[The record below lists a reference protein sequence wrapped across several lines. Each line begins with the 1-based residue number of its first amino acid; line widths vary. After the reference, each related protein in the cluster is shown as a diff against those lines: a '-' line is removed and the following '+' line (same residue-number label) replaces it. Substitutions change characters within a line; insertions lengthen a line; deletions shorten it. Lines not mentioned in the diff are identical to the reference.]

1 MAQLQPDDL
10 SQSPNLFDD
19 DDPTLAER
27 TAHWISNIVSPPLML
42 IVSAVLVTTQV
53 DEHAW
58 RWAFLFM
65 SAAVLL
71 PVLYLVW
78 LLRRGS
84 INDIHVPMREQRI
97 RPYIVTLLVALPLLF
112 FFVMWPAPQPFQVLA
127 TMYALQAMA
136 CLVITLRW
144 KISLHSA
151 AVSSAAVLGWTTVG
165 WSGVALAL
173 TVPVV
178 AWARVHLRRHTLMQ
192 TIGGALL
199 GVVAVYTAMWLIGAP

>member
-1 MAQLQPDDL
+1 MTRL
-10 SQSPNLFDD
+10 SPGNLPQSPNLMEN
-19 DDPTLAER
+19 DDPTVAER
-27 TAHWISNIVSPPLML
+27 AAHWVSNVISPPLML
-42 IVSAVLVTTQV
+42 IVSALLVTTQV

-65 SAAVLL
+65 AASVLL

-78 LLRRGS
+78 LLKRGR
-84 INDIHVPMREQRI
+84 INDIHVPVREQRI
-97 RPYIVTLLVALPLLF
+97 RPYLVTLAVALPLLLF
-112 FFVMWPAPQPFQVLA
+112 FLLWPAPQPFQVLA
-127 TMYALQAMA
+127 TIYALQAIA

-151 AVSSAAVLGWTTVG
+151 AVSSAAVLGWTTIG
-165 WSGVALAL
+165 WSGAALLL

-199 GVVAVYTAMWLIGAP
+199 GVVAVYTAIWLVGAP